1 MDVTPRNIVN
11 VSGDCFDYVR
21 VFSDG
26 MWNVRHGESILQHSL
41 VRFHVQLIVIFL
53 LVNSFHSVLRRLHFT
68 HFTSEILAGIVLGPT
83 VWRDNDRIDRLFPTV
98 ERNQVFASLS
108 KIGYILFSFLIGVRM
123 EPSLIWKTGRTAT
136 FLATLLF
143 IFHHIAML
151 SIEVTFDRDKEKLTA
166 GFVLAKEAFSAIYF
180 ASITTTEFVMVST
193 ILMQLKII
201 NSQLGHL
208 ALASSL
214 LFKLA
219 TFAVGN
225 FVWFHKCFYKYI
237 VSSGSSDG
245 YLFPCTYRVYCSRV
259 EENDALLHQKHPG
272 REAYEGNLPHH
283 DCYAACSVSSG
294 CSPGSKV
301 RYIGFRIFSTTHG
314 GVLFLQNQFIQFIHE
329 FKDAVHLQISFIGY
343 VMKLLVTFIGAYF
356 CKIPFRHAIA
366 LTIILNAKGI
376 TEIAQF
382 LSFGD
387 ITDFDAASGIFLVFL
402 LQAFQPLL
410 IKKLYN
416 PADQY
421 IGHQNKSIDKASDDA
436 ELQILACAHRQE
448 DAVAAIK
455 VLQHSNPTK
464 QSPLSVYGL
473 CLEELV
479 SSSTPLLIN
488 HQLGQ
493 KMSSYKVSRSQPSID
508 IFKYFKLQYKKF
520 VRVNMFTAVSPLKQM
535 HEDICRLSFDKP
547 CSLIILPFHKKWNSR
562 GKMVS
567 SNTNIR
573 NLNIPVL
580 ERAPCSVGILID
592 RTRTQGLSSIFL
604 ASTYRV
610 AALFFGGPD
619 DREAVAYALRMAGRS
634 GVHLTVTRFIT
645 PTTEQVYHDWD
656 YMLNSEFLRI
666 LKLGVS
672 ESGSINY
679 VEETVRDGADTSSII
694 KSMVGGYDLIMAGR
708 RHQTEPQALSG
719 LSEWMDLQEL
729 GPIGDLLSSE
739 DITSSISVLVVQQ
752 QIMKASHSSTLN

>member
-1 MDVTPRNIVN
+1 
-11 VSGDCFDYVR
+11 
-21 VFSDG
+21 
-26 MWNVRHGESILQHSL
+26 
-41 VRFHVQLIVIFL
+41 
-53 LVNSFHSVLRRLHFT
+53 
-68 HFTSEILAGIVLGPT
+68 
-83 VWRDNDRIDRLFPTV
+83 
-98 ERNQVFASLS
+98 
-108 KIGYILFSFLIGVRM
+108 
-123 EPSLIWKTGRTAT
+123 
-136 FLATLLF
+136 
-143 IFHHIAML
+143 
-151 SIEVTFDRDKEKLTA
+151 
-166 GFVLAKEAFSAIYF
+166 
-180 ASITTTEFVMVST
+180 MVST

-219 TFAVGN
+219 TFAVGTLFGFIN
-225 FVWFHKCFYKYI
+225 AFVNISSQVGARI
-237 VSSGSSDG
+237 VIYSLALIVFTVVVSRKTM
-245 YLFPCTYRVYCSRV
+245 LFFIR
-259 EENDALLHQKHPG
+259 
-272 REAYEGNLPHH
+272 
-283 DCYAACSVSSG
+283 
-294 CSPGSKV
+294 
-301 RYIGFRIFSTTHG
+301 STPVGKPMKEIYTTMTV
-314 GVLFLQNQFIQFIHE
+314 GVLFLLSAIGDEVGLHYMYGPLILGLAVPARSPLAEVLVAKFDTLVSGFFLPLMAVFCSSKLNLFQLIHE
-329 FKDAVHLQISFIGY
+329 FKDAVHLQISLIGY

-356 CKIPFRHAIA
+356 CKIPLRHAIA

-387 ITDFDAASGIFLVFL
+387 ITELDAASGIFLVFL

-421 IGHQNKSIDKASDDA
+421 IGYQNKSIEKASDDA

-455 VLQHSNPTK
+455 LLQYSNPTK
-464 QSPLSVYGL
+464 QSPLSVYVL

-493 KMSSYKVSRSQPSID
+493 KMSSYKVSRSQPIID
-508 IFKYFKLQYKKF
+508 IFKYFESQYKKF

-535 HEDICRLSFDKP
+535 HEDICWLSFDKA
-547 CSLIILPFHKKWNSR
+547 CSLIILPFHKKWNSK

-567 SNTNIR
+567 SNTDTR
-573 NLNIPVL
+573 NLNITVL

-592 RTRTQGLSSIFL
+592 RSRTQGLFSIFL

-619 DREAVAYALRMAGRS
+619 DREAVAYALRMAGRF
-634 GVHLTVTRFIT
+634 GLQLTVMRFIT

-656 YMLNSEFLRI
+656 YMLNSEFLRN

-672 ESGSINY
+672 ESSSINY
-679 VEETVRDGADTSSII
+679 KEETVRDGADTSSII

-729 GPIGDLLSSE
+729 GPIGDLLASE
-739 DITSSISVLVVQQ
+739 DITSAISVLVVQQ

>member
-53 LVNSFHSVLRRLHFT
+53 LVNSFHSVLRRFHFT

-83 VWRDNDRIDRLFPTV
+83 IWRDNDRIDRLFPTV

-180 ASITTTEFVMVST
+180 ASITTTEFVMYAYCYFLSATGDEVGLHYGYGPLIFGLAVPARSPLAEVLVAKFDTLVSGFFLP
-193 ILMQLKII
+193 LMAVFCSSKI
-201 NSQLGHL
+201 N
-208 ALASSL
+208 
-214 LFKLA
+214 LF
-219 TFAVGN
+219 
-225 FVWFHKCFYKYI
+225 
-237 VSSGSSDG
+237 
-245 YLFPCTYRVYCSRV
+245 
-259 EENDALLHQKHPG
+259 
-272 REAYEGNLPHH
+272 
-283 DCYAACSVSSG
+283 
-294 CSPGSKV
+294 
-301 RYIGFRIFSTTHG
+301 
-314 GVLFLQNQFIQFIHE
+314 QFIHE

-356 CKIPFRHAIA
+356 CKIPVRHAIA

-376 TEIAQF
+376 TEVAQF

-387 ITDFDAASGIFLVFL
+387 IKDFDAASGIFLVFL

-421 IGHQNKSIDKASDDA
+421 IGHQNKSIEKASDDA

-508 IFKYFKLQYKKF
+508 IFKYFKSQYKKF

-535 HEDICRLSFDKP
+535 HEDICRLSFDKA
-547 CSLIILPFHKKWNSR
+547 CSLVILPFHKKWNSR

-567 SNTNIR
+567 SNTDIR
-573 NLNIPVL
+573 NLNITVL

-592 RTRTQGLSSIFL
+592 RTRTQGLSSIFH

-634 GVHLTVTRFIT
+634 GVHLTVMRFIT

-672 ESGSINY
+672 EKWQYRLRRGD
-679 VEETVRDGADTSSII
+679 R
-694 KSMVGGYDLIMAGR
+694 R

-729 GPIGDLLSSE
+729 GPVGDLLSSE

>member
-1 MDVTPRNIVN
+1 
-11 VSGDCFDYVR
+11 
-21 VFSDG
+21 
-26 MWNVRHGESILQHSL
+26 
-41 VRFHVQLIVIFL
+41 
-53 LVNSFHSVLRRLHFT
+53 
-68 HFTSEILAGIVLGPT
+68 
-83 VWRDNDRIDRLFPTV
+83 
-98 ERNQVFASLS
+98 
-108 KIGYILFSFLIGVRM
+108 M
-123 EPSLIWKTGRTAT
+123 EPSLIWKTGRAAT
-136 FLATLLF
+136 FLATFLF

-166 GFVLAKEAFSAIYF
+166 RFLLAKEAFSAIYF

-219 TFAVGN
+219 TFAVGTLFGFIN
-225 FVWFHKCFYKYI
+225 AFTNISFQVGARMAIYSLALI
-237 VSSGSSDG
+237 VFTVVVSRKTM
-245 YLFPCTYRVYCSRV
+245 LFFIR
-259 EENDALLHQKHPG
+259 
-272 REAYEGNLPHH
+272 
-283 DCYAACSVSSG
+283 
-294 CSPGSKV
+294 
-301 RYIGFRIFSTTHG
+301 STPVGKPMKEIYTTMTVC
-314 GVLFLQNQFIQFIHE
+314 VLFFLSAIGDEVGLRYGYGPLIFGL
-329 FKDAVHLQISFIGY
+329 AVPARSPLAEVLVAKFDTLNSFIGY

-448 DAVAAIK
+448 DAVVAIK

-479 SSSTPLLIN
+479 SSSTPLLIS

-508 IFKYFKLQYKKF
+508 IFKYFKSQYKKF

-535 HEDICRLSFDKP
+535 HEDICRLSFDKA

-573 NLNIPVL
+573 NLNITVL

-610 AALFFGGPD
+610 AALFFWRP
-619 DREAVAYALRMAGRS
+619 R
-634 GVHLTVTRFIT
+634 
-645 PTTEQVYHDWD
+645 
-656 YMLNSEFLRI
+656 
-666 LKLGVS
+666 
-672 ESGSINY
+672 
-679 VEETVRDGADTSSII
+679 
-694 KSMVGGYDLIMAGR
+694 
-708 RHQTEPQALSG
+708 
-719 LSEWMDLQEL
+719 
-729 GPIGDLLSSE
+729 
-739 DITSSISVLVVQQ
+739 
-752 QIMKASHSSTLN
+752 

>member
-1 MDVTPRNIVN
+1 MDVVTPRNIVN

-53 LVNSFHSVLRRLHFT
+53 LVNSFHSVLRRFHFT

-108 KIGYILFSFLIGVRM
+108 KIGYILFSFMIGVRM

-136 FLATLLF
+136 FLETLLF

-151 SIEVTFDRDKEKLTA
+151 SIE
-166 GFVLAKEAFSAIYF
+166 
-180 ASITTTEFVMVST
+180 
-193 ILMQLKII
+193 LKII

-219 TFAVGN
+219 TFAVGTLFGFIN
-225 FVWFHKCFYKYI
+225 ALTNISFQVGARIAIYSLALI
-237 VSSGSSDG
+237 V
-245 YLFPCTYRVYCSRV
+245 FTVVVSRKTI
-259 EENDALLHQKHPG
+259 NALLHQKHSG
-272 REAYEGNLPHH
+272 REASEGNLHHH
-283 DCYAACSVSSG
+283 DLLARSPLAEVLVAKFDTLVSGFFLPLMAVFCS
-294 CSPGSKV
+294 SKNN
-301 RYIGFRIFSTTHG
+301 IF
-314 GVLFLQNQFIQFIHE
+314 QFIHE

-387 ITDFDAASGIFLVFL
+387 IT
-402 LQAFQPLL
+402 
-410 IKKLYN
+410 
-416 PADQY
+416 Y
-421 IGHQNKSIDKASDDA
+421 IGHQNKSIEKASDDA

-464 QSPLSVYGL
+464 QSPLYVYGL

-493 KMSSYKVSRSQPSID
+493 KMSSYKVSRSLPIID
-508 IFKYFKLQYKKF
+508 IFKYFESRYK
-520 VRVNMFTAVSPLKQM
+520 N
-535 HEDICRLSFDKP
+535 
-547 CSLIILPFHKKWNSR
+547 
-562 GKMVS
+562 
-567 SNTNIR
+567 
-573 NLNIPVL
+573 
-580 ERAPCSVGILID
+580 
-592 RTRTQGLSSIFL
+592 
-604 ASTYRV
+604 
-610 AALFFGGPD
+610 
-619 DREAVAYALRMAGRS
+619 
-634 GVHLTVTRFIT
+634 
-645 PTTEQVYHDWD
+645 
-656 YMLNSEFLRI
+656 EFLRI

-672 ESGSINY
+672 ENGSIDY

>member
-1 MDVTPRNIVN
+1 MDFTPRNIVN
-11 VSGDCFDYVR
+11 VSGDCFDHVR

-26 MWNVRHGESILQHSL
+26 MWNVKHGESILQHSL
-41 VRFHVQLIVIFL
+41 
-53 LVNSFHSVLRRLHFT
+53 
-68 HFTSEILAGIVLGPT
+68 AGIVLGQT
-83 VWRDNDRIDRLFPTV
+83 VWRDNDKSELLFPTV
-98 ERNQVFASLS
+98 VRNQVFASLS

-151 SIEVTFDRDKEKLTA
+151 SIDVTFDKDKEKLTA

-219 TFAVGN
+219 TFAVGTLFGFIN
-225 FVWFHKCFYKYI
+225 AFVNISSQVGARI
-237 VSSGSSDG
+237 VIYSLALIVFTVVVSRKTM
-245 YLFPCTYRVYCSRV
+245 LFFIR
-259 EENDALLHQKHPG
+259 
-272 REAYEGNLPHH
+272 
-283 DCYAACSVSSG
+283 
-294 CSPGSKV
+294 
-301 RYIGFRIFSTTHG
+301 STPVGKPMKEIYTTMTV
-314 GVLFLQNQFIQFIHE
+314 GVLFLLSAIGDEVGLHYMYGPLILGLAVPARSPLAEVLVAKFDTLVSGFFLPLMAVFCSSKLNLFQFIHE
-329 FKDAVHLQISFIGY
+329 FKDAVHLQISLIGY

-356 CKIPFRHAIA
+356 CKIPLRHAIA

-387 ITDFDAASGIFLVFL
+387 ITELDAASGIFLVFL

-421 IGHQNKSIDKASDDA
+421 IGYQNKSIEKASDDA

-455 VLQHSNPTK
+455 LLQYSNPTK
-464 QSPLSVYGL
+464 QSPLSVYVL

-493 KMSSYKVSRSQPSID
+493 KMSSYRVSRSQPVID
-508 IFKYFKLQYKKF
+508 IFKYFESQYKKF

-535 HEDICRLSFDKP
+535 HEDICWLSFDKA
-547 CSLIILPFHKKWNSR
+547 CSLIILPFHKKWNSK
-562 GKMVS
+562 GKLVS
-567 SNTNIR
+567 SNTDTR
-573 NLNIPVL
+573 NLNITVL

-592 RTRTQGLSSIFL
+592 R
-604 ASTYRV
+604 
-610 AALFFGGPD
+610 PD
-619 DREAVAYALRMAGRS
+619 DREAVAYALRMAGRF
-634 GVHLTVTRFIT
+634 GLHLTVMRFIT

-656 YMLNSEFLRI
+656 YMLNSEFLRN

-672 ESGSINY
+672 ESSSINY
-679 VEETVRDGADTSSII
+679 IEETVRDGADTSSII

-708 RHQTEPQALSG
+708 RHQTEPQAFSG

-729 GPIGDLLSSE
+729 GPIGDLLASE
-739 DITSSISVLVVQQ
+739 DITSAISVLVVQQ